1 MEKRNFTKV
10 SLANVA
16 ILVTLSLILCSCAGT
31 SAGRTVTETQTGSYS
46 APPPVSTDPDEAKYN
61 ALLGV
66 AAMKNGDWDTAV
78 KFLEKSVDK
87 SPGYQKSQYQ
97 EMLGRI
103 YGGRGAE
110 RIQQGYTS
118 SGISDLEKAL
128 SLVNDRE
135 YQIQGREALGL
146 VYGQRGISF
155 VQNGDYSPKNLKS
168 AIRDLET
175 GITYVQDSDTR
186 AKFNQILAL
195 LYTLL

>member
-1 MEKRNFTKV
+1 
-10 SLANVA
+10 
-16 ILVTLSLILCSCAGT
+16 
-31 SAGRTVTETQTGSYS
+31 
-46 APPPVSTDPDEAKYN
+46 
-61 ALLGV
+61 
-66 AAMKNGDWDTAV
+66 MKNGDWDTAV

-175 GITYVQDSDTR
+175 GINYVQDSDTR